1 MSFRLKKNDRVKV
14 LTGEQAG
21 TVSRIIATYPKKGKV
36 KVEGVAVVTRH
47 VKDKYDPRT
56 GQQTKGGNVSSE
68 TLIDASN
75 VQLVVKLDTESG
87 AKDVGTR
94 LASERRDVKKRRRD
108 GSEYDGTRGTR
119 VAVKTGKEVRQ

>member
-21 TVSRIIATYPKKGKV
+21 TVSRIIQTYPKKGKV

-56 GQQTKGGNVSSE
+56 GQQTKGGAVSSE
-68 TLIDASN
+68 TLIDVSN
-75 VQLVVKLDTESG
+75 VQLVVRLDTKDGS
-87 AKDVGTR
+87 KDVATR
-94 LASERRDVKKRRRD
+94 LGSERHDVKKKRRD

-119 VAVKTGKEVRQ
+119 ISVKTGKEVRQ